1 MILSKEHREIAKKI
15 AQKSMVL
22 LKNEKYFAFYTA
34 RKNRACRSRGQSQ
47 DILGAW
53 SWQGKKE
60 KPFPSWLGPKN

>member
-22 LKNEKYFAFYTA
+22 LKMKIFCLLHA
-34 RKNRACRSRGQSQ
+34 RKIALVGPGAQSQ

-60 KPFPSWLGPKN
+60 EAISLVAGAQN